1 MASLLLSYQAIIVR
15 SLDEEQSDNL
25 APQES
30 STTDGRVAP
39 ELNAS
44 RQKQDEANGV
54 IPTNNIL
61 DLDDTLG
68 NYVGKQPSKDNMHI
82 SGYHGGD
89 EDEIMDKVFNKLCV
103 PALDST
109 SNKTGQ
115 KLLMKKEGRRAA
127 EILLEAT
134 HKLKET
140 DVEPYVERN
149 FE

>member
-1 MASLLLSYQAIIVR
+1 
-15 SLDEEQSDNL
+15 
-25 APQES
+25 
-30 STTDGRVAP
+30 
-39 ELNAS
+39 
-44 RQKQDEANGV
+44 
-54 IPTNNIL
+54 
-61 DLDDTLG
+61 
-68 NYVGKQPSKDNMHI
+68 MHI

-127 EILLEAT
+127 QILLEAT